1 MSKISTNYPFI
12 GGESSERGGLSELP
26 SVDSALFT
34 APTETWT
41 RFAAFLATTNHTVL
55 ISGGMGYR
63 IDKLGGTA
71 YRTPMF
77 VNS

>member
-1 MSKISTNYPFI
+1 MTIGAYPAI
-12 GGESSERGGLSELP
+12 GQVAGEQGGLLVAP

-55 ISGGMGYR
+55 ISGGLGYR

>member
-1 MSKISTNYPFI
+1 MSSTSVPMI
-12 GGESSERGGLSELP
+12 GGVNGERGGIDDLP
-26 SVDSALFT
+26 SIDPALFT
-34 APTETWT
+34 APTETWS

-55 ISGGMGYR
+55 ISGGLGYR